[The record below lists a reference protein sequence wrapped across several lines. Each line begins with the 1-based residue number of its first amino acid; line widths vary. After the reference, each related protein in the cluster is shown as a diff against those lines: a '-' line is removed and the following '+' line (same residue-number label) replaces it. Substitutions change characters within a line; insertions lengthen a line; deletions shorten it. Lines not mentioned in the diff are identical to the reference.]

1 MAFTTITTELIGLV
15 PLAQLQLTSNPGVDR
30 RTARHMPSPR
40 TTLVPRC
47 STQASF
53 CYRLTCY
60 LRDEVTHQFGW
71 TFIVLEVIPNGDR
84 TKGGSNGQYWRSSSW
99 TVTAVYIR
107 EVTGD
112 YEYEPG
118 CAICLGKVDQCA
130 CAMRFQL

>member
-1 MAFTTITTELIGLV
+1 MAHQAPMAFTMITTELIGLV
-15 PLAQLQLTSNPGVDR
+15 PLEQLQLTCNPGVDR

-53 CYRLTCY
+53 HRLTCY
-60 LRDEVTHQFGW
+60 LRGEVTHQFGW

-84 TKGGSNGQYWRSSSW
+84 TKGGSNGQCCKSSSW

-112 YEYEPG
+112 YQYEPG
-118 CAICLGKVDQCA
+118 CADLFLEKVD
-130 CAMRFQL
+130 